1 MREYHLES
9 FTESQLV
16 GIARRSSI
24 RIPGSKEVCPLCG
37 FDASKSPRGADQS
50 NVSQQ
55 SWLNKRKRGSKHGP
69 QANVNFSVQAKRR
82 KVHFHD
88 QAESSGHESCS
99 SSESDLDLTGGPG
112 TEPISP
118 HIDARLKRK
127 QLSRHMATHLKAL
140 AFMSL
145 RLKAFQEQ
153 PEKIDQGSASGDE
166 QEESNEGGEPSGFD
180 TELEA
185 LSLSF
190 SDNPSFSSL
199 YPTDDLTTVDDRDD
213 TDDIDD
219 LIKDLHASSPPRR
232 PDTLFHNSSIA
243 YRELDLDGL
252 DGLDDEPDEPDVP
265 KRSGNEYFG
274 LPHLWSVT
282 REDILE
288 HQKSATP
295 GPASQPSS
303 TYAVVDGLQTHSG
316 LGTETLPFSFLSGS
330 PDIWGTQDSREGS
343 PNLEPPSL
351 KPGDS

>member
-1 MREYHLES
+1 
-9 FTESQLV
+9 
-16 GIARRSSI
+16 
-24 RIPGSKEVCPLCG
+24 
-37 FDASKSPRGADQS
+37 
-50 NVSQQ
+50 
-55 SWLNKRKRGSKHGP
+55 
-69 QANVNFSVQAKRR
+69 
-82 KVHFHD
+82 
-88 QAESSGHESCS
+88 
-99 SSESDLDLTGGPG
+99 
-112 TEPISP
+112 
-118 HIDARLKRK
+118 
-127 QLSRHMATHLKAL
+127 
-140 AFMSL
+140 MSL

-153 PEKIDQGSASGDE
+153 PEKRDQGSTSDE

-185 LSLSF
+185 LSLNF
-190 SDNPSFSSL
+190 SDNPSFSVH
-199 YPTDDLTTVDDRDD
+199 PTDDLITVDDIDD

-232 PDTLFHNSSIA
+232 PATLFHNSIA

-252 DGLDDEPDEPDVP
+252 DRLDDEPDVSGVS
-265 KRSGNEYFG
+265 KRSGNVYFG

-316 LGTETLPFSFLSGS
+316 FGTETVPSSFLPGS
-330 PDIWGTQDSREGS
+330 ANPGSTQDSREGS

-351 KPGDS
+351 KPGYS